1 MPSPVAS
8 ILGWILFGL
17 CFGMSA
23 LAETDPEFSQCSQS
37 FYKQRPPT
45 GFTGGQLLQFCH
57 SLGGGQS
64 FATLYNSSCDIT
76 VFSAFCLNKGWGDS
90 GTVGESQEGGGPK
103 EDRLEADTESVQ
115 TETKEEESQN
125 EGPQD
130 TPVKPPALLW
140 RDRGDSSSY
149 SATPASTWDA
159 VISNLVQN
167 NVLPQCQSVGG
178 DLYVLTGT
186 GSVDELAKGCEVGLF
201 WSAVCCDVPNEDT
214 GFSLGAVKEGDE
226 VLRVLSVKALEEVV
240 GVGDVF
246 AGGCGKADGG
256 GEGESDPLA
265 VFQAAVQQIVEKHIT
280 DAQPHSDE
288 LLHSSISEDASAQS
302 TDAQGTETETEGETI
317 DAEPRRA
324 VSLNTDA
331 ESSDFASQD
340 IEQVRDTEQTEPE
353 GNSTVLYL
361 LSSSLYLLSV
371 PFRPLVSTLAE
382 IPGQVSHVI
391 QEDLT
396 VLSSLP
402 CDTFSLF
409 QNLVSDA
416 AWGVTSVGGLL
427 GKAGALCA
435 CQLYS
440 CTSPLVGTL
449 IDSCK
454 EGIAGAGTLTWDGV
468 GVFGGIVDGAWSVSR
483 FIGGKA
489 WEQSEGYL
497 CGVLSELGSQVQG
510 VGGGLGKLVMKGGKG
525 VGNVVKT
532 AGWVIK
538 GVGDMAVNMVKGAFG
553 SE

>member
-17 CFGMSA
+17 CFGMSV

-37 FYKQRPPT
+37 FYKQRPPM

-76 VFSAFCLNKGWGDS
+76 VFSAFCLNKEWGDS
-90 GTVGESQEGGGPK
+90 GTVGESQEGGGLK
-103 EDRLEADTESVQ
+103 EDKPEAGTEGVQ
-115 TETKEEESQN
+115 IVTKEEESQN

-130 TPVKPPALLW
+130 APVKPPALLQQG
-140 RDRGDSSSY
+140 REDSSSD
-149 SATPASTWDA
+149 TPASTWDA
-159 VISNLVQN
+159 MISDLVQN

-186 GSVDELAKGCEVGLF
+186 GSMDELAKGCEVGLF

-226 VLRVLSVKALEEVV
+226 GLRVLSVKALEEVV

-246 AGGCGKADGG
+246 ADGCGKVDGG

-265 VFQAAVQQIVEKHIT
+265 VFQAAVQQVVEKHT
-280 DAQPHSDE
+280 ADTQPHSDE
-288 LLHSSISEDASAQS
+288 LLHSSISEETSAQS
-302 TDAQGTETETEGETI
+302 TDAQGTEAETEGEAI
-317 DAEPRRA
+317 DAEPRQA

-331 ESSDFASQD
+331 ESSDFASQN
-340 IEQVRDTEQTEPE
+340 IEQVQDTEQTEPE
-353 GNSTVLYL
+353 GNSTLLYL
-361 LSSSLYLLSV
+361 VSSSLYLLTV
-371 PFRPLVSTLAE
+371 PFRPVVSTLTE

-396 VLSSLP
+396 VLLSLP

-440 CTSPLVGTL
+440 CTSPLLGTL
-449 IDSCK
+449 IESCK
-454 EGIAGAGTLTWDGV
+454 EGITGAGTLTWDGV
-468 GVFGGIVDGAWSVSR
+468 GIFGGVVDRAWSVSR
-483 FIGGKA
+483 YIGGRV

-497 CGVLSELGSQVQG
+497 CSVLSELGSQVQG

-532 AGWVIK
+532 AGWVM
-538 GVGDMAVNMVKGAFG
+538 GGFGDMAVNMVKGAFG
-553 SE
+553 RE